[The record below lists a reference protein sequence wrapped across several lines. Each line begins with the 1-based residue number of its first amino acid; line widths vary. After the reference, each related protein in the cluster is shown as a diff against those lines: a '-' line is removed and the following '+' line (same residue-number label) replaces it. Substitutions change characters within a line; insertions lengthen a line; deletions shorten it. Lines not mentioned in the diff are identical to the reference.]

1 MTVFFLGDP
10 KIRWKA
16 PLPSVP
22 FALGAAGGRL
32 MRAWRVNMNSSFS
45 VAILLVREEDK
56 MMVQFKFLLYF
67 GFSCEGFEGSC
78 DAVKTIVK
86 GT

>member
-22 FALGAAGGRL
+22 FVLGAAGGRL

-45 VAILLVREEDK
+45 VAILLVREEDR
-56 MMVQFKFLLYF
+56 
-67 GFSCEGFEGSC
+67 
-78 DAVKTIVK
+78 
-86 GT
+86 